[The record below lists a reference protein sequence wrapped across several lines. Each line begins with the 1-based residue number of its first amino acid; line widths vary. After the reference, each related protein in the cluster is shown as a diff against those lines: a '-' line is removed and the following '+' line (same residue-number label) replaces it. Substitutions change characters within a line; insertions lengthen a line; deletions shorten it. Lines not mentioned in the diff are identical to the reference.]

1 MPEGRQPKDRKER
14 LSHTQLA
21 WVTFALIMA
30 GLGLALYLA
39 SAALLVLGAV
49 VLAMWVFHYLFVTRV
64 LWPTGDSTPG
74 DKPLSHIEAMVAR
87 GDYQGAAGA
96 YSREI
101 LADPADYWSCERLAM
116 LARAQLQEPEL
127 AVRTLRQAEQRV
139 PEPRR
144 KAGYA
149 LLALGVLRDDLRDP
163 GRAMVEM
170 RRILATYPDIPN
182 AGALRAELEQMK
194 AERFREP

>member
-1 MPEGRQPKDRKER
+1 MPEARQPKDRKER

-21 WVTFALIMA
+21 WATFALIMA

-87 GDYQGAAGA
+87 GDYQGAATA
-96 YSREI
+96 YDREI
-101 LADPADYWSCERLAM
+101 AADPTDYWSCERLAM